1 MGAFD
6 LSKREGI
13 CEIRWHGRGGQGAIT
28 SAQYLA
34 HAAHLA
40 GFKGVTSAPSFG
52 AERRGAPVTA
62 STRLSME
69 PLRSF
74 SQVEHPDLVVVLDES
89 LLEVGGATIGLKE
102 GGWLIVNSPRSPE
115 SIVPDGRFSVATADA
130 SGAAGEAGLIV
141 AGTVMV
147 NTAMLGAVAHATG
160 LMSLEEVRTALHD
173 KYSADTAERN
183 YAAALF
189 THQRTR
195 LAPRN
200 GKGE

>member
-1 MGAFD
+1 M
-6 LSKREGI
+6 

-28 SAQYLA
+28 SAQYMA
-34 HAAHLA
+34 QAAHLA

-62 STRLSME
+62 STRLSMS
-69 PLRSF
+69 PLRTF
-74 SQVEHPDLVVVLDES
+74 CQVEHPDLVVVLDES
-89 LLEVGGATIGLKE
+89 LLEVGGATVGLKE

-115 SIVPDGRFSVATADA
+115 SISDGGRYHVATADA
-130 SGAAGEAGLIV
+130 SGAAEDAGLVV

-160 LMSLEEVRTALHD
+160 LMSLEAVRVTLHD
-173 KYSADTAERN
+173 RYPAETAERN

-189 THQRTR
+189 THERTR
-195 LAPRN
+195 FAARR
-200 GKGE
+200 GTGD